1 MPRGPRNLRITFDAD
16 ALTHYGG
23 AVLVHQFLQRLGLR
37 TALWRF
43 VRFRQRNN
51 RYQISETV
59 LAVLYPVILGMER
72 LGFTESLKHNGV
84 FQYLTGL
91 PGYPD
96 ATSLRRFLRR
106 FSRAGRMGF
115 LKLHDRYRRAMLA
128 SLRRHPILDL
138 DGTILT
144 VYGHQQF
151 AEVGYNPR
159 KRGRPSYHALL
170 CFEGHTRDCLEGTL
184 HPGKTHVLKVIR
196 PIIEQALSRLP
207 KGRPFRVRADTAFY
221 DGLFRAWL
229 EEHRARY
236 VMGARVTAPV
246 KHRLSGLRYQRVG
259 HDLWTAEFRYC
270 PQGWQRSARFVVIRR
285 PVPVEPSAQLHLF
298 KMEGYT
304 YQVLVTN
311 LRWAP
316 LTVWR
321 FYNDRSRAELIIR
334 ELKAAYALNKI
345 PMQDFGGTE
354 AFFQL
359 VLLAYD
365 LLSWFKRL
373 CAPPSLQRA
382 TLLRLRRQLFL
393 APAHLAR
400 PQGRPTLRLAH
411 AYPFPDLFRD
421 TLRRIQRV
429 KPVLLN
435 EQE

>member
-1 MPRGPRNLRITFDAD
+1 MRRGPKNLLITFDAD

-23 AVLVHQFLQRLGLR
+23 AVLVHQFIHRLGLR

-43 VRFRQRNN
+43 VRFSQRNN

-72 LGFTESLKHNGV
+72 LGFTEALRHNGV

-91 PGYPD
+91 PNYPD
-96 ATSLRRFLRR
+96 AGSLRRFLRR

-115 LKLHDRYRRAMLA
+115 LKLHHRYRRAMLA
-128 SLRRHPILDL
+128 SLRQRPILDL

-151 AEVGYNPR
+151 AEIGYNPK
-159 KRGRPSYHALL
+159 KRGRPSYHAIL
-170 CFEGHTRDCLEGTL
+170 CFEGHTRDCLEGAL

-207 KGRPFRVRADTAFY
+207 KGKPFRVRADGAFY
-221 DGLFRAWL
+221 DGLFRTWL

-236 VMGARVTAPV
+236 VIGARMTAPI
-246 KHRLSGLRYQRVG
+246 KHRLSGLRYRHVG

-270 PQGWQRSARFVVIRR
+270 PQGWQRPARFVVVRR
-285 PVPVEPSAQLHLF
+285 SVPEEPSAQLHLF
-298 KMEGYT
+298 KMEGYS

-334 ELKAAYALNKI
+334 ELKGAYALNKI

-359 VLLAYD
+359 VLLAYN

-400 PQGRPTLRLAH
+400 PQGRPILRLAQ

-429 KPVLLN
+429 KPALVN
-435 EQE
+435 GQK

>member
-1 MPRGPRNLRITFDAD
+1 MPRGPKNLRITFDAD

-23 AVLVHQFLQRLGLR
+23 VILVHRFLQRLGMR

-43 VRFRQRNN
+43 VRFSQRNN

-72 LGFTESLKHNGV
+72 LGFTESLRHNGV

-128 SLRRHPILDL
+128 SLRRYPILDL

-144 VYGHQQF
+144 VYGRQQF
-151 AEVGYNPR
+151 AEVGYNPK
-159 KRGRPSYHALL
+159 KRGRPSYHAVL
-170 CFEGHTRDCLEGTL
+170 CFEGHTRDCLEGAL
-184 HPGKTHVLKVIR
+184 HPGKTNVLKVIR

-207 KGRPFRVRADTAFY
+207 KGKPFRVRADGAFY

-229 EEHRARY
+229 EERRARY
-236 VMGARVTAPV
+236 VISARLTAPI
-246 KHRLSGLRYQRVG
+246 KHRLSALHYRQVRR
-259 HDLWTAEFRYC
+259 DLWTAAFRYR
-270 PQGWQRSARFVVIRR
+270 PHGWQRPARFVVIRR
-285 PVPVEPSAQLHLF
+285 PVPEEPSAQLHLF
-298 KMEGYT
+298 KIEGYT

-316 LTVWR
+316 LTAWR

-354 AFFQL
+354 VFFQL
-359 VLLAYD
+359 VLIAYN

-400 PQGRPTLRLAH
+400 PQGRPVLRLAH
-411 AYPFPDLFRD
+411 AYAFPDLFRG
-421 TLRRIQRV
+421 TLRRIQRLS
-429 KPVLLN
+429 PAGLN
-435 EQE
+435 GPK

>member
-1 MPRGPRNLRITFDAD
+1 MPRGPKNLRITFDAE

-23 AVLVHQFLQRLGLR
+23 AVLIHYFLQRLGLQ

-51 RYQISETV
+51 RYRIGETV
-59 LAVLYPVILGMER
+59 LALLYPIILGMER
-72 LGFTESLKHNGV
+72 LGLTESLKHNGV

-106 FSRAGRMGF
+106 FSRNGRLGF
-115 LKLHDRYRRAMLA
+115 LRLHDRYRRAMLA
-128 SLRRHPILDL
+128 PLRHHPILDL
-138 DGTILT
+138 DGTVLT
-144 VYGHQQF
+144 VYGRQQM
-151 AEVGYNPR
+151 AVVGYNPR
-159 KRGRPSYHALL
+159 KHGRPSYHAVF
-170 CFEGHTRDCLEGTL
+170 CFEGHTRDCLDGAL

-196 PIIEQALSRLP
+196 PIIEQALSKLP
-207 KGRPFRVRADTAFY
+207 TGKPFRVRADGAFY

-229 EEHRARY
+229 ENRKAHY
-236 VMGARVTAPV
+236 VIAARVTAPV
-246 KHRLSGLRYQRVG
+246 KHRLSGLRYRRVRR
-259 HDLWTAEFRYC
+259 HVWTAEFRYC
-270 PQGWQRSARFVVIRR
+270 PQGWQRPARFVVVRR
-285 PVPVEPSAQLHLF
+285 PIPEEPSAQLHLF
-298 KMEGYT
+298 KTEGYT

-359 VLLAYD
+359 ALLAYD
-365 LLSWFKRL
+365 LLMWFKRL

-382 TLLRLRRQLFL
+382 TLQRLRRQLFL

-400 PQGRPTLRLAH
+400 PQNRPVLRLAR
-411 AYPFPDLFRD
+411 AYPYPNLFRD
-421 TLRRIQRV
+421 TLRRIHRL
-429 KPVLLN
+429 KPLHLN
-435 EQE
+435 AQK

>member
-1 MPRGPRNLRITFDAD
+1 MRRGPKNLRITFDAD

-23 AVLVHQFLQRLGLR
+23 AVLVHQFLQRIGLR
-37 TALWRF
+37 SQLAWS
-43 VRFRQRNN
+43 VWFRQRNH

-72 LGFTESLKHNGV
+72 LGITESLRHNGV

-96 ATSLRRFLRR
+96 ATSLRRFLQR
-106 FSRAGRMGF
+106 FSHVGRMAF

-144 VYGHQQF
+144 VYGHQQM
-151 AEVGYNPR
+151 AEVSYNPR
-159 KRGRPSYHALL
+159 KHGRPSYHAIL
-170 CFEGHTRDCLEGTL
+170 CFEGHTRDCLEGAL

-196 PIIEQALSRLP
+196 PIIEHVLSKLP
-207 KGRPFRVRADTAFY
+207 KGKPFRVRADKAFY

-236 VMGARVTAPV
+236 VIGARVTTPV
-246 KHRLSGLRYQRVG
+246 KHRLSGLRYHQVRRGV
-259 HDLWTAEFRYC
+259 WTAEFRYC
-270 PQGWQRSARFVVIRR
+270 PQGWQRPARFIVIRR
-285 PVPVEPSAQLHLF
+285 PVPEEPSAQLHLF

-311 LRWAP
+311 LRLAP
-316 LTVWR
+316 LTVWQ

-354 AFFQL
+354 VFFQL
-359 VLLAYD
+359 VLLAYN
-365 LLSWFKRL
+365 LLTWFKRL
-373 CAPPSLQRA
+373 CAPPSLQHA
-382 TLLRLRRQLFL
+382 TLQRLRRQLFL
-393 APAHLAR
+393 APAHLVR
-400 PQGRPTLRLAH
+400 PQGRPVLRLAH

-421 TLRRIQRV
+421 TLRRVHRL
-429 KPVLLN
+429 KPLYLN
-435 EQE
+435 ERN

>member
-1 MPRGPRNLRITFDAD
+1 MRRGPKNLRITFDAD

-23 AVLVHQFLQRLGLR
+23 AVLVYQFLQRIGLR
-37 TALWRF
+37 SQLAWS
-43 VRFRQRNN
+43 VWFRQRNN

-72 LGFTESLKHNGV
+72 LGFTESLRHNGV

-106 FSRAGRMGF
+106 FSRVGRVAF
-115 LKLHDRYRRAMLA
+115 LKLHNRYRQAMLA

-138 DGTILT
+138 DGTVLT
-144 VYGHQQF
+144 VYGHQRM
-151 AEVGYNPR
+151 AEVSYNPR
-159 KRGRPSYHALL
+159 KRGRPSYHAIF
-170 CFEGHTRDCLEGTL
+170 CFEGHTRDCLEGAL

-196 PIIEQALSRLP
+196 PIIEQALRRLP
-207 KGRPFRVRADTAFY
+207 KGKPFRVRADGAFY

-229 EEHRARY
+229 EERRARY
-236 VMGARVTAPV
+236 AIAARLTAPI
-246 KHRLSGLRYQRVG
+246 KHRLSGLRYRQVRRG
-259 HDLWTAEFRYC
+259 IWTAEFRYC
-270 PQGWQRSARFVVIRR
+270 PQGWQRPARFIVIRR
-285 PVPVEPSAQLHLF
+285 PVPEEPSAQLHLF

-311 LRWAP
+311 LHWAP

-365 LLSWFKRL
+365 LLSWFKRS

-382 TLLRLRRQLFL
+382 TLQRLRRQLFL

-429 KPVLLN
+429 KPPHLDGRK
-435 EQE
+435 